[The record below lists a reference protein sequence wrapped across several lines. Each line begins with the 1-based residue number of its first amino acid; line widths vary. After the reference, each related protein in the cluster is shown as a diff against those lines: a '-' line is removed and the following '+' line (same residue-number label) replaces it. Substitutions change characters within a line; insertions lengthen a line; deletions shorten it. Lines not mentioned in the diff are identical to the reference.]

1 MGGTFLARDLLQ
13 KILAREA
20 DVFCFYSLK
29 NINSARFL
37 PVIHPSQPA
46 KIISGGF
53 AQYDAAQDAAQDST
67 KITTRDS
74 AVGLAAFCKKEKIDV
89 LVLALSPFAQN
100 MLQTACRVGEEL
112 SLPLFFLRPKPWL
125 FDNKLLNKNI
135 FFADDIEK
143 LVDVFFAGWHAH
155 VAAADNKKATIFL
168 ALGAKDG
175 KNFLTALGKKLT
187 TNPVATL
194 PKIIWRAIYPPE
206 NMPANNMIK
215 GLETTTI
222 EIILS
227 PPQSLATEKE
237 FLQNNHVHFLIAK
250 NSGGDNTNNKN
261 KIDAAGQAHIPCF
274 LLSPPSL
281 PADAPTKNIFFDA
294 DELAQQIIKNFA
306 RQ

>member
-1 MGGTFLARDLLQ
+1 MTRKNILILGGTFLARDLLQ

-53 AQYDAAQDAAQDST
+53 AQYDAAQDSVKESAA
-67 KITTRDS
+67 
-74 AVGLAAFCKKEKIDV
+74 GLAIFCKKEKMDAV
-89 LVLALSPFAQN
+89 VLALSPFAQN
-100 MLQTACRVGEEL
+100 MLQTACRVAEQL

-135 FFADDIEK
+135 FFADNIEK
-143 LVDVFFAGWHAH
+143 LVDVFFAAWRGDAPI
-155 VAAADNKKATIFL
+155 ADNKKATIFL

-187 TNPVATL
+187 TNPAVPL
-194 PKIIWRAIYPPE
+194 PKIIWRAIYPPD
-206 NMPANNMIK
+206 NIPANNMIK

-227 PPQSLATEKE
+227 PPQNLATEKE
-237 FLQNNHVHFLIAK
+237 FLQKNNVHFLIAK

-261 KIDAAGQAHIPCF
+261 KIDAACQTNIPCF

-294 DELAQQIIKNFA
+294 DDLAQQIIKNFA
-306 RQ
+306 AQ